1 MYSENIVREYIEL
14 RYLERV
20 MKPRENMINKFLAAV
35 VTLVLCTGLLSACAD
50 GAMPDTEDG
59 RLHIVCTTFPQYDW
73 VSALIQGNEAQ
84 FSLTLLMDQGG
95 DLHNFQPSALDIAR
109 VSACDLFIYVGGESD
124 VWVEDALKEA
134 VNPALRA
141 LNMMEAISGRLV
153 EEEHIENDYIKEN
166 LIEGEAAKETDADGH
181 SAHMS
186 GLHENDAHD
195 HEQAYDEHVWL
206 SLRNAEYIVEEIA
219 AELVAL
225 DSPNAALYQR
235 NCARYTAAVRAL
247 DVQFEQA
254 VRAGTKDT
262 LLFADRFPFRY
273 FVEDYGLKYYA
284 AFDGCSAETEA
295 GFGTVA
301 YLIHKLEALELG
313 AVVVLDGS
321 DDRLARVVIEN
332 TRSGKQQIYVL
343 NSMQSVTRREL
354 RAGFSYLNAMEENLK
369 VLRRLLA

>member
-20 MKPRENMINKFLAAV
+20 MKPRKNMINKFLAAV
-35 VTLVLCTGLLSACAD
+35 VTLVLCTGLLSGCAD

-84 FSLTLLMDQGG
+84 FSLTLLMDKGG

-166 LIEGEAAKETDADGH
+166 LIEEEPVKET
-181 SAHMS
+181 
-186 GLHENDAHD
+186 DAHD

-206 SLRNAEYIVEEIA
+206 SLRNAEYIVEKIS
-219 AELVAL
+219 AELAAL

-235 NCARYTAAVRAL
+235 NCARYTAALRAL

-332 TRSGKQQIYVL
+332 TQSGKQQIYVL